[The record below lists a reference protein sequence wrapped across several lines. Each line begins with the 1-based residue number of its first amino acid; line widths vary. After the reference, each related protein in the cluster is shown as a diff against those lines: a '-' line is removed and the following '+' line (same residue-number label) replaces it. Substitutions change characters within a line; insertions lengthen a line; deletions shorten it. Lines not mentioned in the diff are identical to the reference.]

1 MRRFIVKTR
10 LPQIS
15 RFGGLCLH
23 LEDWIWLN
31 LGLDYRIWG
40 QEYLLPWYPLETCP
54 LALWSGWGHR
64 QHHVQKSIQGI
75 SNSSR
80 IKHSW
85 HCGDVSMV
93 SFYFTVWAFTTA
105 KVSFLCLI
113 WTCCVSCFWW
123 IILCFTLLIR
133 PNYLTL
139 LARLLPLFQLLC
151 PERCD
156 VGSFKLLGWTLGITG
171 TWNCLIH
178 ADLHCPSACQQTAE
192 EPTHTPSP

>member
-15 RFGGLCLH
+15 RYGGLCLH

-31 LGLDYRIWG
+31 LGLDYRISG

-54 LALWSGWGHR
+54 LALWSRWGHR
-64 QHHVQKSIQGI
+64 QHHVQNQYKESATPVE
-75 SNSSR
+75 SNIRDTVEMFKWFPSL
-80 IKHSW
+80 
-85 HCGDVSMV
+85 
-93 SFYFTVWAFTTA
+93 TVWAFTTA
-105 KVSFLCLI
+105 KVSFQCLI

-133 PNYLTL
+133 LNYLTR
-139 LARLLPLFQLLC
+139 LAGLLPLFQLLC

-156 VGSFKLLGWTLGITG
+156 VGSFKLLGWTLVITG

-178 ADLHCPSACQQTAE
+178 ADLHCTSACQQTAE